1 MGKQGVTSC
10 TEQRS
15 HKHARIHHD
24 DHSGSAR
31 CRSNNCASS
40 SSFILLALRFVR
52 GRWVASM
59 NPRSLEGTTMVP
71 TTFNLIRTFT
81 RGRRVVRRP
90 DAVPD
95 APLNLPRRIGDP
107 ASAAA
112 DDLEAQVE
120 QLYTAIQL
128 PAS

>member
-1 MGKQGVTSC
+1 
-10 TEQRS
+10 
-15 HKHARIHHD
+15 
-24 DHSGSAR
+24 
-31 CRSNNCASS
+31 
-40 SSFILLALRFVR
+40 
-52 GRWVASM
+52 M